1 MWQSLL
7 VLLLF
12 FTSPLFA
19 AERATVTILA
29 TTDLHGNIMPY
40 DYFTGK
46 PANRGLAKIATLINR
61 VRAENPN
68 TLVIDCGDTI
78 QGTPLEY
85 VYQTFVRTS
94 KPPLGLEA
102 PPGLSADPM
111 MRVMNHLKFDAMVL
125 GNHEF
130 NFGLKNL
137 DRARADAR
145 FPWLSANTQGGKEFL
160 RYTIKRSG
168 RIRVAIVG
176 VTTPGVPTWEKPEN
190 YAGYRFIPMAEAVKD
205 TLSELQHQE
214 QDVVVVAAHSGLDR
228 DLKTGERFR
237 ALPGENDIY
246 GIAQVPGV
254 DAIIFGHT
262 HRELPHASINGVLLN
277 QPRNWGMSLG
287 RVDLTLEKVEHGWK
301 VVEKTSTTIPV
312 TDDVPADPEIV
323 EIARPYHELAERYL
337 GAVIAEARESV
348 DSSAGRVRDSALVD
362 AIHEV
367 QMHYAQADVSFA
379 ALFNPRVRVPK
390 GPVTVRQ
397 IAALYLYENELY
409 AVEGTGQL
417 VKDVLEYSS
426 GYYLQ
431 CPDAVCSQGPLINRK
446 IIGYNYEMAQG
457 VDYEIDLTQPPGSR
471 IRNLRFKGEPLAM
484 DRKLRIAVNN
494 YRAGGSGG
502 YSMFRG
508 AKIVWRSNEDIRQL
522 IIDYFTAKKTLPA
535 KPDGNWRVVPESA
548 QRLLDAEANREASRS
563 LTQ

>member
-1 MWQSLL
+1 MSQRWAILF
-7 VLLLF
+7 LLF
-12 FTSPLFA
+12 AGLLSG

-29 TTDLHGNIMPY
+29 TTDLHGNILPY

-46 PANRGLAKIATLINR
+46 AANRGLAKIATLVKR
-61 VRAENPN
+61 ARAENPN
-68 TLVIDCGDTI
+68 TLLIDCGDTI

-85 VYQTFVRTS
+85 VYQTWVRTS
-94 KPPLGLEA
+94 KAPLGLTV
-102 PPGLSADPM
+102 PPGLSGDPM

-137 DRARADAR
+137 NRARADAQ
-145 FPWLSANTQGGKEFL
+145 FPWLSANTLDGKEFL
-160 RYTIKRSG
+160 RYTIKRAG

-176 VTTPGVPTWEKPEN
+176 ATSPGVPTWEKPEN
-190 YAGYRFIPMAEAVKD
+190 YAGYRFIPIPQAVKD
-205 TLSELQHQE
+205 TLAELQHQE

-228 DLKTGERFR
+228 DLKTGERLR
-237 ALPGENDIY
+237 ALPGENDVY
-246 GIAQVPGV
+246 EIAQVPGV
-254 DAIIFGHT
+254 HAIIFGHT
-262 HRELPHASINGVLLN
+262 HRELPSATVNGVLLN

-287 RVDLTLEKVEHGWK
+287 RMDLTLEKAEHGWK

-312 TDDVPADPEIV
+312 TDDVAADPEIV
-323 EIARPYHELAERYL
+323 EIAKPYHELAERYL
-337 GAVIAEARESV
+337 GTVIAEAPESV
-348 DSSAGRVRDSALVD
+348 DSSSGRVRDSALVD

-367 QMHYAQADVSFA
+367 QMHYARADVSFA
-379 ALFNPRVRVPK
+379 ALFNPRVKVPK

-417 VKDVLEYSS
+417 LKDALEHSA

-431 CPDAVCSQGPLINRK
+431 CPDPSCTHGPLVNRK

-457 VDYEIDLTQPPGSR
+457 VDYEIDLTQPAGSR
-471 IRNLRFKGEPLAM
+471 IRNLRYRGQPLAM

-522 IIDYFTAKKTLPA
+522 IIDYFTAKKRLPA

-548 QRLLDAEANREASRS
+548 QRVLDAEANQQAAGSI
-563 LTQ
+563 TQ